1 MNQPSP
7 TDHSSVY
14 ADGKILLSVQSG
26 VAVIRFNHP
35 EKHNA
40 MSVEMWEGL
49 ALALTAARDHA
60 DTRVLI
66 LTGEGGKSFVSGA
79 DISQF
84 ERNQSTA
91 EDRAEFGRRAGAYR
105 SLLANFP
112 KPTISCIQGY
122 CIGGGLGLALGTDIR
137 IASTGS
143 QFGIPAAKLSI
154 AYPFSGLQVLNSL
167 VGPSWARMLLYS
179 AMRIDAAEA
188 ERIGLITRMVS
199 DEQLWPHTLDL
210 AQRIASNAPLSVY
223 AAKITI
229 DQILKDPADRDME
242 AIRAMAARC
251 ANSEDA
257 KEGRRAFMEKRVPQF
272 MGR

>member
-1 MNQPSP
+1 MILP
-7 TDHSSVY
+7 TDASPPESF
-14 ADGKILLSVQSG
+14 ADGKILLTVQQG

-49 ALALTAARDHA
+49 AFALTAARDHP

-66 LTGEGGKSFVSGA
+66 LAGEGGKAFVSGA

-84 ERNQSTA
+84 ERNQSTP
-91 EDRAEFGRRAGAYR
+91 EERAEFGRRAGAYR
-105 SLLANFP
+105 GLLANFP

-137 IASTGS
+137 IASSGS

-154 AYPFSGLQVLNSL
+154 AYPFSGLQALNSL
-167 VGPSWARMLLYS
+167 VGPSWARLLLYS

-188 ERIGLITRMVS
+188 ERIGLITRRVA
-199 DEQLWPHTLDL
+199 DDDLWPHTLDL

-229 DQILKDPADRDME
+229 DQILKDPTERDMA
-242 AIRAMAARC
+242 AIRAIAARC

-257 KEGRRAFMEKRVPQF
+257 QEGRRAFMEKRAPQF
-272 MGR
+272 QGR